1 MMKILGAM
9 WFDRVG
15 IVRVEDQYEGIKYY
29 IKAIPFEDHFDFSTE
44 EQDKKY
50 VADWGLTF
58 PKEAGD
64 VLFGVK

>member
-1 MMKILGAM
+1 MKILGVR
-9 WFDRVG
+9 WFNGCG

-44 EQDKKY
+44 EQDKMF
-50 VADWGLTF
+50 VAEGGLTF
-58 PKEAGD
+58 PNDAGD